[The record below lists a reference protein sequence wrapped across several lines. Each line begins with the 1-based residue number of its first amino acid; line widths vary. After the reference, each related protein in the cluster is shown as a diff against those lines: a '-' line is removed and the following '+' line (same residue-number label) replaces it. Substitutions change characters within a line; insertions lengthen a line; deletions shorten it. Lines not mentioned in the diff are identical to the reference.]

1 MERNEKVLV
10 CGASFAGLTAAYWMK
25 ELGYEVTVVE
35 MGSHLKQGGT
45 PVDIKNETVEIIKR
59 MGLFEKLKAHRI
71 GPEKWEF
78 KNAADVSEHTVL
90 LGELPENEF
99 EIERNVLLNMLFDLV
114 KHTVSFIFNNTVTAL
129 DEKDDG
135 VNVRF
140 KDGTE
145 GGFQFVL
152 GCDGVH
158 SAVRKI
164 WFGEESEYVHP
175 LGPYFC
181 IAIAERL
188 LIEEGAYQLYAEP
201 DKSLSMY
208 AYNNKTDVI
217 FIFKPQ
223 KKISYDFR
231 NQDQIK
237 EIVNTQIQG
246 MAWRSSELK
255 EELLNSN
262 TFYFDQFSQ
271 VKMSS
276 WTKGRVALVGD
287 AGYCASPAAGMGGSL
302 AIIGAT
308 ALADAFKRYNPHFQK
323 AFAAYNKELIS
334 FIEEIQAGAVLM
346 LEKLLPAT
354 QEEIDR
360 RNKNGFGF

>member
-10 CGASFAGLTAAYWMK
+10 CGASFAGLTSAYWMK

-114 KHTVSFIFNNTVTAL
+114 KHTVSFIFNNTITAL

-145 GGFQFVL
+145 GRFQFVL

-164 WFGEESEYVHP
+164 WFGEESKYVHP
-175 LGPYFC
+175 VGPYFC

-262 TFYFDQFSQ
+262 TFYFDQFWRLSAPPHWQ
-271 VKMSS
+271 MLLRDTILIFRRLSLHIIKNLYLSS
-276 WTKGRVALVGD
+276 KKYRPAPYSCLKSCFRQRRKRLTAETKTVLGFRSVQ
-287 AGYCASPAAGMGGSL
+287 P
-302 AIIGAT
+302 IIQIGE
-308 ALADAFKRYNPHFQK
+308 
-323 AFAAYNKELIS
+323 KE
-334 FIEEIQAGAVLM
+334 EPD
-346 LEKLLPAT
+346 LLH
-354 QEEIDR
+354 
-360 RNKNGFGF
+360 